1 MVKRAHVLV
10 ALAVVALLVY
20 VAMWVGWTAPWR
32 WLADVDTSTL
42 AAAHR
47 VGEDDH
53 AWVTFWNGLCTVF
66 SPLVLRVVAVGLI
79 VYAFAKRRRRVG
91 LFLLLCAVLS
101 GPLTEFA
108 KWLADRPRPDTAM
121 VHASSTSFP
130 SGHALGVMACVL
142 ALTVVAWP
150 LIRPAL
156 RPLVVVLAVL
166 VIVAVGV
173 GRVALNVHHASDVV
187 AGWALGYAWF
197 VLCLPVLGARAGVS
211 RSAAGTPVAPGTAR

>member
-1 MVKRAHVLV
+1 MSKRAYVLV
-10 ALAVVALLVY
+10 GLAVLALCLY
-20 VAMWVGWTAPWR
+20 AAMWVGWTTPWR

-42 AAAHR
+42 AAAYR
-47 VGEDDH
+47 VGEGDR
-53 AWVTFWNGLCTVF
+53 AWVTFWDAVCTVF
-66 SPLVLRVVAVGLI
+66 SPLVLRVVAVGVI
-79 VYAFAKRRRRVG
+79 VYAYVKRRPGVG
-91 LFLLLCAVLS
+91 TFLLLCAVLS
-101 GPLTEFA
+101 GPLTELA

-142 ALTVVAWP
+142 ALGVVAWP
-150 LIRPAL
+150 LVRPAL
-156 RPLVVVLAVL
+156 RPLLVAVGVL

-197 VLCLPVLGARAGVS
+197 VLCLPVLGLRT
-211 RSAAGTPVAPGTAR
+211 AAGTPAAPGTER